1 VVAVVAATKAS
12 IVSNTIVCHFGT
24 TTFEWN
30 LLSNPTDSE
39 HFASK
44 DY

>member
-1 VVAVVAATKAS
+1 MVAVAATKAS
-12 IVSNTIVCHFGT
+12 IVSNTIVFHFGT
-24 TTFEWN
+24 TTFEWS
-30 LLSNPTDSE
+30 LLSNPTGSE